1 MAVLRVIPAPALAP
15 GVLQVVLSLD
25 TGGTERLVVD
35 LCTKLRPRFRMA
47 VCCLD
52 DAGALATEL
61 AQYGIDVVPLHRD
74 PGFQFSLG
82 PRIAKIAARFGAS
95 VVHCHQYSPFVYGR
109 IASLF
114 APHLKLVF
122 TEHGRHSDAPPSLKR
137 RLINPLLTR
146 GCGRVYSVSA
156 ALRESMIGEGF
167 HPLGIAVIHNG
178 IDPGRPP
185 TQTDRRAARYHL
197 GIWGDTVVVGTV
209 ARLDPVKNIAA
220 LIEAF
225 AAMRTWV
232 PRSVLVIVGDG
243 PDRAMLETCA
253 QQAGVAD
260 AVRFLG
266 NRTDVRRL
274 LPAFDVYA
282 NTSIS
287 EGVSLTI
294 LEAMATA
301 LPVIATR
308 VGGTPEVVENGI
320 TGLLVPARD
329 PKRLTASLIELACAP
344 DLRRAIGAAARER
357 IEERFTIERMV
368 EQYAAVYSGLA
379 G

>member
-1 MAVLRVIPAPALAP
+1 MAVLGVIPAPALAP
-15 GVLQVVLSLD
+15 GILQLVLSLE

-35 LCTKLRPRFRMA
+35 LCVRLRRRFRMA

-52 DAGALATEL
+52 GTGALASEL
-61 AQYGIDVVPLHRD
+61 AEHGIEVVPLGRE
-74 PGFQFSLG
+74 PGFRFSLG
-82 PRIAKIAARFGAS
+82 PRIAKVAARFDAS

-114 APHLKLVF
+114 APHLRLVF

-137 RLINPLLTR
+137 RLINPLLTL
-146 GCGRVYSVSA
+146 GSGRVYSVSA
-156 ALRESMIGEGF
+156 ALRESMIAEGF
-167 HPLGIAVIHNG
+167 PPLGINVIHNG
-178 IDPGRPP
+178 IEPGPRP
-185 TQTDRRAARYHL
+185 TAADRRAARYHL
-197 GIWGDTVVVGTV
+197 GVWGDAVVVGTV
-209 ARLDPVKNIAA
+209 ARLDPVKNLEL
-220 LIEAF
+220 LIEGF
-225 AAMRTWV
+225 AGLRSWV

-243 PDRAMLETCA
+243 PERAKLETCA
-253 QQAGVAD
+253 RQAGVAD

-266 NRTDVRRL
+266 NRTDVRRV
-274 LPAFDVYA
+274 LPAFDIYA

-294 LEAMATA
+294 LEAMAA
-301 LPVIATR
+301 AVPVIATR

-329 PKRLTASLIELACAP
+329 QRRLTAALIELSCSP
-344 DLRRAIGAAARER
+344 DLRRAIGDAGRER
-357 IEERFTIERMV
+357 IEQRFTIDRMV